1 MGKTYFSLSD
11 NLNFNGKAIKIKANN
26 TEISAKEEKKGRAYA
41 GEREGVAGKQTA
53 QKFRQKKRKKE
64 GRILTLVFRAKY
76 ISRYWHPNRKWFG

>member
-11 NLNFNGKAIKIKANN
+11 NLNFNGKAIKIKANS
-26 TEISAKEEKKGRAYA
+26 TEISAKEE
-41 GEREGVAGKQTA
+41 
-53 QKFRQKKRKKE
+53 KKE